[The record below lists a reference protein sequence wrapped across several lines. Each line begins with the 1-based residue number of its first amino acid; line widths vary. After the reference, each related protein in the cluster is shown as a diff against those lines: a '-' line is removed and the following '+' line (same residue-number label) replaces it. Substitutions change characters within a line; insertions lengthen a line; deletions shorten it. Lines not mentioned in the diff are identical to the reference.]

1 MRNEDELMRAGVVK
15 TERIGFAGL
24 GVMGGGM
31 ARNFLAKGY
40 PLTVWNRTR
49 QVADLVAAEGATVAG
64 TPRELAATA
73 DVVVTSLA
81 TPAALESV
89 AYGEDGLLA
98 GARPGTCWI
107 DTSTVGSVVSLN
119 VAAAASRRGVDYLEC
134 PVTGSKDAA
143 RAGTLLAMIGGRRP
157 VYERLEPILAVFAQR
172 TVYVGPHGTASVL
185 KLIGN
190 TLISF
195 MLEGLAE
202 GAVLGAAAGIPLE
215 KILEMVQAS
224 GFASP
229 YWALKGGAMARR
241 DFETNFSLDLLHKDQ
256 MLMLDEAA
264 SRHTP
269 LPGLVAIHEVTSR
282 ARSLGFGAEDVAA
295 QLKAL
300 ERVAGVDFSRT
311 PSNNNVRP
319 TRSCGHVP

>member
-1 MRNEDELMRAGVVK
+1 MKRDDDSVK
-15 TERIGFAGL
+15 TEGSKVQRIGFAGL
-24 GVMGGGM
+24 GIMGGGM

-49 QVADLVAAEGATVAG
+49 QVADLVASEGANVAG

-89 AYGEDGLLA
+89 AYGDNGLLA
-98 GARPGTCWI
+98 GARAGTCWI
-107 DTSTVGSVVSLN
+107 DTSTVGSVVSLKL
-119 VAAAASRRGVDYLEC
+119 AAAAGERGVDYLES

-143 RAGTLLAMIGGRRP
+143 RAGTLLAMIGGSRQ
-157 VYERLEPILAVFAQR
+157 VYERLAPILAVFAQR
-172 TVYVGPHGTASVL
+172 TVYVGPHGSASVL

-190 TLISF
+190 TFNSF

-202 GAVLGAAAGIPLE
+202 GALLGAAAGIPLE

-229 YWALKGGAMARR
+229 YWALKGGAMAKR
-241 DFETNFSLDLLHKDQ
+241 DFETKFSLDLLHKDQ
-256 MLMLDEAA
+256 ALMLDEAA
-264 SRHTP
+264 SRHVP
-269 LPGLVAIHEVTSR
+269 LPGLVAIHEVTSLG
-282 ARSLGFGAEDVAA
+282 RSLGFGSEDVAA

-300 ERVAGVDFSRT
+300 ERVSRPDFTQT
-311 PSNNNVRP
+311 PSSHVLP
-319 TRSCGHVP
+319 TLGEGA